1 SRSSTPAVEI
11 AFQLGKAASDRP
23 KPGKITHVIHLERTM
38 KRFSLVCLAVTA
50 LVSNAALANADLA
63 KAKNCVA
70 CHAVASKVIG
80 PAFKD
85 VAAKYAGQK
94 GAEDK
99 LTQKVLKGGS
109 GVWGQVPMPANT
121 QVSEAEAR
129 TLVKWVLSQK

>member
-1 SRSSTPAVEI
+1 
-11 AFQLGKAASDRP
+11 
-23 KPGKITHVIHLERTM
+23 M
-38 KRFSLVCLAVTA
+38 KRLALVCLAVTA

-70 CHAVASKVIG
+70 CHAVATKLVG

-94 GAEDK
+94 DAEDK
-99 LTQKVLKGGS
+99 LVKKVMKGGS
-109 GVWGQVPMPANT
+109 GAWGPVPMPANS
-121 QVSEAEAR
+121 QVSEAEAH